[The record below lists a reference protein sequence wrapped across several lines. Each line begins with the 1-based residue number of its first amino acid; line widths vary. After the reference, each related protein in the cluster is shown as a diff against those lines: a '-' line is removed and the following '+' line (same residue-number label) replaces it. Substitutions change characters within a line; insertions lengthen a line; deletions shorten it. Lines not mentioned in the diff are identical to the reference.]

1 MQVIHKKTRRTPAQI
16 EAEVLKL
23 IQSGMSIGVIQR
35 EAGIDQ
41 RKVFEVCDKNGL
53 PRPARI
59 RTQRPAS
66 RRRQEN
72 YKNDPHMPEEVRDL
86 EKCLTTKLTDICSK
100 INPRALAREKMP
112 ERFTER
118 NGMLHF
124 DGVWIKNFMAWDNV
138 IRELN
143 KVLVA
148 EGKRQIDYNKAWTV

>member
-66 RRRQEN
+66 RR
-72 YKNDPHMPEEVRDL
+72 KNEDYRKDTKTSDEVKHI
-86 EKCLTTKLTDICSK
+86 EKCLKPK
-100 INPRALAREKMP
+100 ILDVAAKVNPRDFAENKMP
-112 ERFTER
+112 HRFTER
-118 NGMLHF
+118 GEMKFF
-124 DGVWIKNFMAWDNV
+124 DGIWLKSFREWDNV

-148 EGKRQIDYNKAWTV
+148 EGKRQIDYNKAWMV